1 MTHGIENVTRISLGL
16 ALDAAVLQ
24 QKAITSNI
32 ANAGVQGYIP
42 QKVDFS
48 DQLEAARREV
58 SLRGTTTLSTLQAIE
73 PRLHT
78 MPLENGQWPTVR
90 IDVEMAHLSENM
102 VHYQT
107 LLKGLNR
114 HFSII
119 TSAINE
125 GKK

>member
-48 DQLEAARREV
+48 EQLEAARREV
-58 SLRGTTTLSTLQAIE
+58 SLRGTTTLSTLQNIE
-73 PRLHT
+73 PRLRT
-78 MPLENGQWPTVR
+78 MPLDNGQWPTVR

-114 HFSII
+114 HFSIL